1 MTDAIQI
8 INSIGFPIFC
18 VLALGIF
25 VYRTFQRISDENKDR
40 EAKLYEMVG
49 KLQEQLANSI
59 ETNSRFVTRLEAIT
73 SDIDDIKTLLNM
85 SGDEK

>member
-8 INSIGFPIFC
+8 INSVGFPIFC

-25 VYRTFQRISDENKDR
+25 VYRAFQKITEENNNR

-59 ETNSRFVTRLEAIT
+59 ETNSRFVTRLEAM
-73 SDIDDIKTLLNM
+73 SADIDDIKDHLNM
-85 SGDEK
+85 NGDEK

>member
-1 MTDAIQI
+1 MTEAIQI